1 MKQPDWRLGT
11 SCYKSNKAANSSGLK
26 KTKLVLLIIFF
37 ISSIVIVFL
46 NLTNIGENTFFVAT

>member
-1 MKQPDWRLGT
+1 MKQSDRGRGT
-11 SCYKSNKAANSSGLK
+11 SSYKSNMAANSSGSK

-37 ISSIVIVFL
+37 ITSIVIVFL